1 MLHEIYELITCV
13 GYFVVTNFPVV
24 RFNYSLFS
32 ITFLELTKS
41 KYGVHPYTNIDFE
54 LS

>member
-13 GYFVVTNFPVV
+13 GYFIVMNFPVV
-24 RFNYSLFS
+24 RCNYSLVS
-32 ITFLELTKS
+32 ITFLELMKN